1 MLKYLTLPIFLSV
14 GITAVSVGGQEQT
27 LNVEALATIE
37 DFSAKLCGDYLEGGS
52 SSTMSA
58 SGEAQAELTGLFKKL
73 ADLGITGAASINSE
87 EYVGVLREDLG
98 EELQSARECKLAV
111 LDSLKE
117 AVIQEVVKAPPPA
130 PTLQADNGV
139 RLWNEDTFQ
148 FQLEPSEIREVRG
161 MELYEALM
169 VSVEQACVG
178 PGYVVYSWQ
187 VREPYPT
194 GGEITITR
202 TLQGGL
208 EDKLA
213 TGSSGQVNL
222 GWCSVHR
229 LKNTSINPIN
239 VQVRYAS
246 AAPE

>member
-1 MLKYLTLPIFLSV
+1 MLKHVTLTLFLS
-14 GITAVSVGGQEQT
+14 IWIAAESVEGQEQT
-27 LNVEALATIE
+27 INAEALATIE
-37 DFSAKLCGDYLEGGS
+37 DFSSKFCGDYLEGGS
-52 SSTMSA
+52 ASAMSA
-58 SGEAQAELTGLFKKL
+58 SGEAQAQLTGLFKKL
-73 ADLGITGAASINSE
+73 ADLGIKGAASINSE
-87 EYVGVLREDLG
+87 EYIGVLREDLG
-98 EELQSARECKLAV
+98 EELKNARECRLAV
-111 LDSLKE
+111 WESLKE
-117 AVIQEVVKAPPPA
+117 AVIQESVKDPPPA
-130 PTLQADNGV
+130 PTLQADDGV

-161 MELYEALM
+161 MELYESLM
-169 VSVEQACVG
+169 LSGEQGCVG

-187 VREPYPT
+187 VRDPYPT
-194 GGEITITR
+194 GGEITISR

-213 TGSSGQVNL
+213 TGTSGQVNL

-229 LKNTSINPIN
+229 LKNTSINPIT